1 MKVIRYL
8 IILFPVFITFLFL
21 STKQGLATEGEF
33 VLRNRVG
40 EAARCEGGSVLM
52 QDRNYNIYIS
62 CREISYPG
70 GTEVFDYVVWGVP
83 VGGGND
89 FRLGTLGLGKV
100 SFKTKTAFSSLF
112 VTKEENSNPR
122 SPSGVLI
129 MQGNVTPFDSLDG
142 SAPTPD
148 PSEEDIGAPTPTPA
162 ASAAPR
168 NLGRILAAGGV
179 LAFIAIFGVILVIF
193 VVTRK

>member
-1 MKVIRYL
+1 MKVIKYL
-8 IILFPVFITFLFL
+8 FSILPVFAILIFFGAKTA
-21 STKQGLATEGEF
+21 SASEGEF

-40 EAARCEGGSVLM
+40 ESARCEGGSVLM

-83 VGGGND
+83 TAGGNH

-100 SFKTKTAFSSLF
+100 AFKTRTSFSSLY
-112 VTKEENSNPR
+112 VTKEETNNPR
-122 SPSGVLI
+122 TPSGTLI
-129 MQGNVTPFDSLDG
+129 MQGNVTPFETLDG
-142 SAPTPD
+142 PAPTPSGD
-148 PSEEDIGAPTPTPA
+148 ELGTPTPA
-162 ASAAPR
+162 PAVTAAPR
-168 NLGRILAAGGV
+168 NLGRIFAAGGV

-193 VVTRK
+193 VITRK